1 MQIIDADL
9 YSKGINRVYAR
20 SGPSFD
26 SLTLIDKA
34 FEKLIKR

>member
-9 YSKGINRVYAR
+9 YAKGINRVYTR
-20 SGPSFD
+20 GSQSFD
-26 SLTLIDKA
+26 SHALIDKA